1 MSAKLDPPPATCY
14 KSTSF
19 HRENIIAAA
28 LGQLFFGFS
37 IDRESRTAVTPVA
50 PKKTFRHDI
59 PARKSDA
66 GSSVQAYA
74 PHPQEES
81 RRLVVGPGIH
91 LQGNVSSCAHLVVEG
106 RIDATLLTAQRMDIL
121 LGGRFSGTAEVHEA
135 VISGHVDGK
144 LTVTGRLLLRPGARV
159 TGELHYG
166 SLQIEPGAQLHG
178 TLAPIGAV
186 RTDIP
191 ALATAPAKPQL
202 ADAGDDDMAAPGIS
216 NVEILFA
223 EPPRTAPATGDDE
236 DIVARREAPGAYRR
250 YR

>member
-1 MSAKLDPPPATCY
+1 M
-14 KSTSF
+14 
-19 HRENIIAAA
+19 
-28 LGQLFFGFS
+28 
-37 IDRESRTAVTPVA
+37 TPVT
-50 PKKTFRHDI
+50 PKKTFRSDI
-59 PARKSDA
+59 PARKSDVA
-66 GSSVQAYA
+66 MSGQPY
-74 PHPQEES
+74 PGHPQEEA

-106 RIDATLLTAQRMDIL
+106 RIDAVLLTAQRMDIL

-178 TLAPIGAV
+178 SLTPIGAL

-202 ADAGDDDMAAPGIS
+202 AVAGNEPPAPGVS

-223 EPPRTAPATGDDE
+223 EPARAPVAAAGDDD
-236 DIVARREAPGAYRR
+236 DIVARREAPGSYRR
-250 YR
+250 YS

>member
-1 MSAKLDPPPATCY
+1 M
-14 KSTSF
+14 
-19 HRENIIAAA
+19 
-28 LGQLFFGFS
+28 
-37 IDRESRTAVTPVA
+37 TPVT
-50 PKKTFRHDI
+50 PKKTFRSDI
-59 PARKSDA
+59 PARKSDGA
-66 GSSVQAYA
+66 ATGHAY
-74 PHPQEES
+74 PGHPQEEA

-178 TLAPIGAV
+178 SLAPIGAV

-191 ALATAPAKPQL
+191 ALATAPAKPHL
-202 ADAGDDDMAAPGIS
+202 AVAAGNETAPAGVS

-223 EPPRTAPATGDDE
+223 EPARPAAPVAGDDD
-236 DIVARREAPGAYRR
+236 DIVAKREAPGAYRR
-250 YR
+250 YS

>member
-1 MSAKLDPPPATCY
+1 M
-14 KSTSF
+14 
-19 HRENIIAAA
+19 N
-28 LGQLFFGFS
+28 
-37 IDRESRTAVTPVA
+37 PVA
-50 PKKTFRHDI
+50 PKKTFRSDI
-59 PARKSDA
+59 PARPSA
-66 GSSVQAYA
+66 PAASGQAYPA
-74 PHPQEES
+74 HPQEEA

-106 RIDATLLTAQRMDIL
+106 RIDATLLTAQRMDVL

-135 VISGHVDGK
+135 VVSGHVDGK

-178 TLAPIGAV
+178 SLTPIGAL

-191 ALATAPAKPQL
+191 ALVTAPAKPAL
-202 ADAGDDDMAAPGIS
+202 TAVAGDETPAAGIS

-223 EPPRTAPATGDDE
+223 EPARTTAAPSDSDD
-236 DIVARREAPGAYRR
+236 DDVITRREAPGAFRR
-250 YR
+250 YS